1 MSAVHAWMSKK
12 LPSGK
17 ILCEACAQ
25 ACKLDEGEYGICGVR
40 KVENGELKLLV
51 YGKAAAVNVDP
62 IEKKPLFHFLP
73 NSLVFSIGTV
83 GCNLSCS
90 FCQNF
95 DISQYPQE
103 HDHKIFGQDLPPQMA
118 VDLALQYGAKSIAY
132 TYNEPIVWI
141 EYNYDIAKLA
151 KEKGLKNVYVTSGY
165 ETRKA
170 MDKLAPLVDA
180 MNIDLKAFTDR
191 FYKELC
197 GARLKPVLEAIEYAY
212 KKDIWIEITT
222 LFIPGQNDSE
232 EEMRQIAEFIA
243 ELDTAI
249 PWHVSGFY
257 PTYKMTDTNPTPP
270 ETLLKAYEIGK
281 DAGLKFVYVGNF
293 NAPQFE
299 TTYCPSCGFAVIE
312 RAGHIGSQVK
322 NHLVDG
328 KCPKCGTF
336 IPGVWS

>member
-1 MSAVHAWMSKK
+1 MSVTAWMSKK

-17 ILCEACAQ
+17 ILCEACAH

-95 DISQYPQE
+95 EISQFPQE
-103 HDHKIFGQDLPPQMA
+103 HEHKIFGHDLPPKDA
-118 VDLALQYGAKSIAY
+118 VELALKYNSKSIAY
-132 TYNEPIVWI
+132 TYNEPIVWF

-170 MDKLAPLVDA
+170 MDKLAPLIDG

-232 EEMRQIAEFIA
+232 EEMRQIANFIA
-243 ELDTAI
+243 SIDTAI

-257 PTYKMTDTNPTPP
+257 PTYKMTDTKPTPP
-270 ETLLKAYEIGK
+270 ETLLKAHEIGK
-281 DAGLKFVYVGNF
+281 AEGLQFVYVGNF
-293 NAPQFE
+293 NAPEFE
-299 TTYCPSCGFAVIE
+299 TTYCPNCGFAVIE
-312 RAGHIGSQVK
+312 RAGYIGNEVK
-322 NHLVDG
+322 NHLKDG
-328 KCPKCGTF
+328 RCPKCNTF
-336 IPGVWS
+336 IPGVWQ

>member
-1 MSAVHAWMSKK
+1 MSAKAWLSKK

-17 ILCEACAQ
+17 VLCEACAH
-25 ACKLDEGEYGICGVR
+25 ACKLDESEYGICGVR

-51 YGKAAAVNVDP
+51 YGKAAAMNVDP
-62 IEKKPLFHFLP
+62 VEKKPMFHFLP
-73 NSLVFSIGTV
+73 GTLAFSFGTV

-95 DISQYPQE
+95 EISQYPQE
-103 HDHKIFGQDLPPQMA
+103 HEHKIFGHDLPPKKA
-118 VDLALQYGAKSIAY
+118 VELALQYGCKSIAY
-132 TYNEPIVWI
+132 TYNEPIVWF
-141 EYNYDIAKLA
+141 EYSYDTAKLA
-151 KEKGLKNVYVTSGY
+151 KDAGLKNIYVTSGY
-165 ETRKA
+165 ETDKA
-170 MDKLAPLVDA
+170 LDQLAGVIDG
-180 MNIDLKAFTDR
+180 MNIDLKAFSDR

-197 GARLKPVLEAIEYAY
+197 GARLKPVLHAIEQAY

-232 EEMRQIAEFIA
+232 EEMRQIANFIA
-243 ELDTAI
+243 SLDTAI

-270 ETLLKAYEIGK
+270 QTLLKAYQIGK
-281 DAGLKFVYVGNF
+281 EEGLKFVYVGNF

-299 TTYCPSCGFAVIE
+299 TTYCPACGYGVIE
-312 RAGHIGSQVK
+312 RSGYIGNEVK
-322 NHLVDG
+322 NHLIEG

-336 IPGVWS
+336 IPGVWK